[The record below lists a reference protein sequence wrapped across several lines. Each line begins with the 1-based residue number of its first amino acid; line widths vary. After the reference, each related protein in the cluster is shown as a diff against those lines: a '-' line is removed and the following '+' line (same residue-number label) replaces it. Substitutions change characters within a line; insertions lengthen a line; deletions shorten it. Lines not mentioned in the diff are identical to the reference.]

1 MQRNSLFR
9 RLLITLTLTGAAI
22 CLIFMGTVFAG
33 GTISSLKD
41 ISYHLF
47 HQRVKFRV
55 SDLQEIMTTDI
66 YQQENYEELLSEC
79 EKVYQ
84 SAAANPSQIELP
96 KAVLDKMEAFSKLK
110 YITGS
115 YVIFDKDVFHT
126 DTYPAYYLT
135 DGTPGDTYND
145 KSDIIARFGNA
156 TALKQAGYPLH
167 SEWKT
172 SMKLTRED
180 ENDGFYFQ
188 PYLAAVENPT
198 ENIKSY
204 GYWGDSIRF
213 QSYETEFIT
222 YSFPLISS
230 DHKVYGVAG
239 VEISL
244 DFLKKYLPYEE
255 LNDDSSNAYLLAR
268 KQKGSSTYEVIY
280 SNGPTYRS
288 LFPVG
293 KHFKL
298 EEAEGERGSSLRIDE
313 RELVM
318 QQEQLHL
325 YESNT
330 PFVEQEWYLIG
341 TLEYNALYSSAIR
354 LQKTFL
360 WTMMGS
366 IVLAFIIALFTS
378 MKFSHPIARLAGALK
393 NFDPSN
399 EMALPRVNI
408 LEIDELASS
417 IEDLSRNLSTA
428 ESRLSQVIH
437 ALDMPIG
444 AIEVYDSGL
453 IYCTEE
459 IPHLLCFQNRKRT
472 AYTRD
477 EFNRE
482 IESFKT
488 RTEVFEEKEEWQE
501 GRQVQTYVVSH
512 QSEDHET
519 WLRFILSEHEGTHV
533 IVVMDVSDEIREKQK
548 LTYERDHDVLTQLI
562 NRRAFRSRVE
572 TVLKGEGCGICA
584 MILWDLDNL
593 KVINDTYGH
602 DAGDQLICATA
613 RYLQKLT
620 SSRCI
625 VSRMAGD
632 EFLVFFHHYQK
643 ESEILALVEG
653 MHRQINSGTITF
665 TGEEQIRIRLSA
677 GIAWYPRNAK
687 DFDTLSKYADF
698 AMYSIKST
706 QKGGIEQF
714 KASTY
719 HKDKLL
725 LSGRNELNE
734 ILDHNLV
741 SYAYQPIVDL
751 KTKSIYAF
759 EALMRP
765 RSTIITSPVD
775 ILRVAR
781 SQSQLYRVEFMTWTQ
796 SIAQFHAFHE
806 TFPKARLFINS
817 IPSIPMLDD
826 LTRSLEQAY
835 TEYLPLL
842 VIEMIE
848 TDEIEQH
855 YLETKQQFAKHW
867 NAHIAID
874 DFGSGYSNDSTLL
887 NVAVNYIKIDMM
899 FVRDIHKDETRQKLV
914 ENMISFAH
922 RQNIRVIAEGV
933 EIKEELQQLMRMGVD
948 FVQGYY
954 LGKPALRIEEIDA
967 ENIRDK
973 LSDV

>member
-1 MQRNSLFR
+1 MQKNSLFR

-33 GTISSLKD
+33 GTIRNLKD

-55 SDLQEIMTTDI
+55 SDLQEIMATDL
-66 YQQENYEELLSEC
+66 YQQDTYKELLQEC
-79 EKVYQ
+79 DKVYQ
-84 SAAANPSQIELP
+84 AASAKQHSEELP
-96 KAVLDKMEAFSKLK
+96 SSILKQMDAFSTLK

-115 YVIFDKDVFHT
+115 YVIFDRDVFHT
-126 DTYPAYYLT
+126 DYYPAYYLT

-156 TALKQAGYPLH
+156 AALKKAGYSLH

-172 SMKLTRED
+172 SMKLSEQD
-180 ENDGFYFQ
+180 LNDSFYFR
-188 PYLAAVENPT
+188 PYQAAQDNPT
-198 ENIKSY
+198 EDIKSY
-204 GYWGDSIRF
+204 GYWGTSIRM
-213 QSYETEFIT
+213 QDNETEFIT
-222 YSFPLISS
+222 YSFPLIST
-230 DHKVYGVAG
+230 DHEVYGVAG

-255 LNDDSSNAYLLAR
+255 LNDDSSNAYLLAC
-268 KQKGSSTYEVIY
+268 KQKDTDTYEVVY

-288 LFPVG
+288 LFPIG
-293 KHFKL
+293 KKFRLKD
-298 EEAEGERGSSLRIDE
+298 AAGERGSTLTIGDQK
-313 RELVM
+313 LVM

-341 TLEYNALYSSAIR
+341 TLEYDALYSSAIR
-354 LQKTFL
+354 LQKTIL
-360 WTMMGS
+360 WTMLGS
-366 IVLAFIIALFTS
+366 ILLAFIIALFTS
-378 MKFSHPIARLAGALK
+378 MKFSHPIAQLAKVLK
-393 NFDPSN
+393 NFDPN
-399 EMALPRVNI
+399 DEMHLPRVKI
-408 LEIDELASS
+408 LEVDELASS
-417 IEDLSRNLSTA
+417 IEELSRNLSTA

-472 AYTRD
+472 SYTRK
-477 EFNRE
+477 EFRKE
-482 IESFKT
+482 IEVFKK
-488 RTEVFEEKEEWQE
+488 RIEIFEEKEEWQDD
-501 GRQVQTYVVSH
+501 RQVHTYVVSH
-512 QSEDHET
+512 QLDEQET
-519 WLRFILSEHEGTHV
+519 WLRFILSRHEGTHV
-533 IVVMDVSDEIREKQK
+533 IVVMDVSDEIREKRK
-548 LTYERDHDVLTQLI
+548 LTYERDHDVLTQLF

-572 TVLKGEGCGICA
+572 AVLSQDTCGICA

-613 RYLQKLT
+613 RYLQKLS

-643 ESEILALVEG
+643 ESEIRTIVEG
-653 MHRQINSGTITF
+653 MHRQINAGSLTF
-665 TGEEQIRIRLSA
+665 TGEEDIRIRLSA
-677 GIAWYPRNAK
+677 GIAWYPKDAQ

-706 QKGGIEQF
+706 QKGGIEEFQP
-714 KASTY
+714 STY

-741 SYAYQPIVDL
+741 SYAYQPIVHL
-751 KTKSIYAF
+751 KSKTIYAF

-796 SIAQFHAFHE
+796 SIAQFAAFH
-806 TFPKARLFINS
+806 TSFPKARLFINS

-826 LTRSLEQAY
+826 LTQNLEQQY
-835 TEYLPLL
+835 REYLPLL

-855 YLETKQQFAKHW
+855 YLETKQQFAKRW
-867 NAHIAID
+867 DAHIAID

-887 NVAVNYIKIDMM
+887 NVAANYIKIDMM
-899 FVRDIHKDETRQKLV
+899 FVRDIHKDENRQRLV
-914 ENMISFAH
+914 ENMITFAH
-922 RQNIRVIAEGV
+922 RQHIRVIAEGV
-933 EIKEELQQLMRMGVD
+933 ETKEELQQLIHMEVD

-954 LGKPALRIEEIDA
+954 LGKPALHISDICEAD
-967 ENIRDK
+967 IRKK

>member
-1 MQRNSLFR
+1 MQKNSLFR

-33 GTISSLKD
+33 GTIRNLKD

-55 SDLQEIMTTDI
+55 SDLQEIMATDL
-66 YQQENYEELLSEC
+66 YQQDTYKELLQEC
-79 EKVYQ
+79 NKVYQ
-84 SAAANPSQIELP
+84 TASAKQHSEELP
-96 KAVLDKMEAFSKLK
+96 SSILKQMDAFSTLK

-115 YVIFDKDVFHT
+115 YVIFDRDVFHT
-126 DTYPAYYLT
+126 DYYPAYYLT

-156 TALKQAGYPLH
+156 AALKKAGYSLH

-172 SMKLTRED
+172 SMKLSEQD
-180 ENDGFYFQ
+180 LNDSFYFR
-188 PYLAAVENPT
+188 PYQAAQDDPT
-198 ENIKSY
+198 EDIKSY
-204 GYWGDSIRF
+204 GYWGTSIRM
-213 QSYETEFIT
+213 QDNETEFIT
-222 YSFPLISS
+222 YSFPLISA
-230 DHKVYGVAG
+230 DHEVYGVAG

-255 LNDDSSNAYLLAR
+255 LNDDSSNAYLLAC
-268 KQKGSSTYEVIY
+268 KQKNTDTYEVVY

-288 LFPVG
+288 LFPIG
-293 KHFKL
+293 KKFRLKD
-298 EEAEGERGSSLRIDE
+298 AAGERGSTLTIGNQKF
-313 RELVM
+313 VM

-341 TLEYNALYSSAIR
+341 TLEYDALYSSAIR
-354 LQKTFL
+354 LQKTIL
-360 WTMMGS
+360 WTMLGS
-366 IVLAFIIALFTS
+366 ILLAFIIALFTS
-378 MKFSHPIARLAGALK
+378 MKFSHPIAQLAKVLK
-393 NFDPSN
+393 NFDPN
-399 EMALPRVNI
+399 DEMHLPRVKI
-408 LEIDELASS
+408 LEVDELASS
-417 IEDLSRNLSTA
+417 IEELSRNLSTA

-472 AYTRD
+472 SYTRK
-477 EFNRE
+477 EFRKE
-482 IESFKT
+482 IEVFKK
-488 RTEVFEEKEEWQE
+488 RIEIFEEKEEWQDD
-501 GRQVQTYVVSH
+501 RQVHTYVVSH
-512 QSEDHET
+512 QLDEQET
-519 WLRFILSEHEGTHV
+519 WLRFILSRHEGTHV
-533 IVVMDVSDEIREKQK
+533 IVVMDVSDEIREKRK
-548 LTYERDHDVLTQLI
+548 LTYERDHDVLTQLF

-572 TVLKGEGCGICA
+572 AVLSQDTCGICA

-613 RYLQKLT
+613 RYLQKLS

-643 ESEILALVEG
+643 ESEIRTIVEG
-653 MHRQINSGTITF
+653 MHRQINAGSLTF
-665 TGEEQIRIRLSA
+665 TGEEDIRIRLSA
-677 GIAWYPRNAK
+677 GIAWYPKDAQ

-706 QKGGIEQF
+706 QKGGIEEFQP
-714 KASTY
+714 STY

-741 SYAYQPIVDL
+741 SYAYQPIVHL
-751 KTKSIYAF
+751 KSKTIYAF

-796 SIAQFHAFHE
+796 SIAQFAAFH
-806 TFPKARLFINS
+806 TSFPKARLFINS

-826 LTRSLEQAY
+826 LTQNLEQQY
-835 TEYLPLL
+835 REYLPLL

-855 YLETKQQFAKHW
+855 YLETKQQFAKRW
-867 NAHIAID
+867 DAHIAID

-887 NVAVNYIKIDMM
+887 NVAANYIKIDMM
-899 FVRDIHKDETRQKLV
+899 FVRDIHKDENRQRLV
-914 ENMISFAH
+914 ENMITFAH
-922 RQNIRVIAEGV
+922 RQHIRVIAEGV
-933 EIKEELQQLMRMGVD
+933 ETKEELQQLIHMEVD

-954 LGKPALRIEEIDA
+954 LGKPALHISDICEAD
-967 ENIRDK
+967 IRKK